1 MAEMSQNQIFH
12 LLLADIAMAAA
23 INTCGSTY
31 EVPAGVYEPGALR
44 DAWLANATDDYMKRR
59 VMALAN
65 AGVASLQ
72 GVEPE
77 QLTQAALKYN
87 IPIDAELA
95 DKIALHF
102 NNKREAIIRYR
113 S

>member
-1 MAEMSQNQIFH
+1 MAEMSQNQYFH

-23 INTCGSTY
+23 ITTTGSTY
-31 EVPAGVYEPGALR
+31 ETPVGAYAPGALR
-44 DAWLANATDDYMKRR
+44 DGWLAAATDEYLKRR
-59 VMALAN
+59 VIALAN

-72 GVEPE
+72 GVDAD
-77 QLTQAALKYN
+77 QLHRAAEKYS
-87 IPIDAELA
+87 IPIDGTLA
-95 DKIALHF
+95 DVIALHF